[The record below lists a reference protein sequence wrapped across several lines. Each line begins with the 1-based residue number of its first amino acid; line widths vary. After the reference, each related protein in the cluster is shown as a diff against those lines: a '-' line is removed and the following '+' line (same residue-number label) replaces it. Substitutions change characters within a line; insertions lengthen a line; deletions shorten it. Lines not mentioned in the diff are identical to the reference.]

1 MSATAKLLVTASGAR
16 IGTVGGGCL
25 EAEVIERAM
34 DVLER
39 RVPAMSTHSLNNE
52 LAGDYG
58 LTCGGTAEIFI
69 EPVYP
74 DEILARA
81 WNEATALV
89 ARAERGV
96 MVTGLNWD
104 NGPVK
109 VAAPLQAGIGVGAG
123 AGSNALAV
131 AAAQLDPFA
140 NEPLF
145 LDGYLVEPIIGR
157 PRVVVFGAGHV
168 GARVAEAAAFAGWHV
183 TVVDDRADFADPT
196 RMPFAD
202 RVVTCEF
209 HDVLSAA
216 KFDADTYVVIA
227 TRGHQHDAVIA
238 SQVAPR
244 ALRYIGMLGSR
255 RKAALTARQ
264 LRSWDLTE
272 ESIAQIHAPVGVSI
286 GADTP
291 EEIAVSVVAEMIAV
305 RRAGS
310 SRRGGV
316 DAVLAAN
323 AAGATEMADAS
334 ASATPEK
341 R

>member
-16 IGTVGGGCL
+16 FGTVGGGCL

-39 RVPAMSTHSLNNE
+39 RVPALSTHSLNNE

-74 DEILARA
+74 DEVLAAA
-81 WNEATALV
+81 WNEAAALV

-96 MVTGLNWD
+96 MVTSIAWEA
-104 NGPVK
+104 GPAK
-109 VAAPLQAGIGVGAG
+109 VTLSHDAAQTH
-123 AGSNALAV
+123 
-131 AAAQLDPFA
+131 AAARHLPPFA
-140 NEPLF
+140 DEPLWHDSV
-145 LDGYLVEPIIGR
+145 LIEPIVGR
-157 PRVVVFGAGHV
+157 PRLIVFGAGHV
-168 GARVAEAAAFAGWHV
+168 GARVAEAATFAGWHV
-183 TVVDDRADFADPT
+183 TVVDDRADFANQT
-196 RMPFAD
+196 RLPFAQ

-216 KFDADTYVVIA
+216 RFDQDAYVVIA

-238 SQVAPR
+238 AQVAPLP
-244 ALRYIGMLGSR
+244 LRYLGMLGSR

-264 LRSWDLTE
+264 LREWGVADDA
-272 ESIAQIHAPVGVSI
+272 IARIHAPVGLSI

-291 EEIAVSVVAEMIAV
+291 EEIAVSVVAEMVAV
-305 RRAGS
+305 RRTGS
-310 SRRGGV
+310 SRRGGIGE
-316 DAVLAAN
+316 ALSSSL
-323 AAGATEMADAS
+323 ES
-334 ASATPEK
+334 L
-341 R
+341 

>member
-39 RVPAMSTHSLNNE
+39 RVPALSTHSLNNE

-74 DEILARA
+74 DPELAAA
-81 WNEATALV
+81 WNEATTIV

-96 MVTGLNWD
+96 MVTAMDWAD
-104 NGPVK
+104 GPRKRVMK
-109 VAAPLQAGIGVGAG
+109 NEERRLGTDALSRAASSIA
-123 AGSNALAV
+123 
-131 AAAQLDPFA
+131 PFA
-140 NEPLF
+140 NEPLW
-145 LDGYLVEPIIGR
+145 LGEYLVEPIVGR
-157 PRVVVFGAGHV
+157 PRVVIFGAGHV
-168 GARVAEAAAFAGWHV
+168 GAKVAEVASLAGWHV
-183 TVVDDRADFADPT
+183 TVVDDRSDFADPRRLT
-196 RMPFAD
+196 SAD

-216 KFDADTYVVIA
+216 RFDADTYVVIA

-238 SQVAPR
+238 GQVVPLP
-244 ALRYIGMLGSR
+244 LRYVGMLGSR

-264 LRSWDLTE
+264 LSEWGVADDAIER
-272 ESIAQIHAPVGVSI
+272 IHGPVGLSI

-291 EEIAVSVVAEMIAV
+291 EEIAVSIVAEMIAE
-305 RRAGS
+305 RRSAS
-310 SRRGGV
+310 TRRGGV
-316 DAVLAAN
+316 ADGLSPATKGNDATAVQ
-323 AAGATEMADAS
+323 S
-334 ASATPEK
+334 
-341 R
+341 